1 MKVKNLNL
9 IKISSASLLS
19 LSAIACSSTEPQQNS
34 QNKYAPPPKQQ
45 AQTKILEANEQQSP
59 PIEVREGDYCPAC
72 GMG

>member
-9 IKISSASLLS
+9 IQISTMSILS
-19 LSAIACSSTEPQQNS
+19 LSAIACSSTESQQSS

-45 AQTKILEANEQQSP
+45 AQTKILEVNEEQSP
-59 PIEVREGDYCPAC
+59 AIEVHEGDYCPAC